1 MINAKGE
8 YVVAEPDK
16 ASWEKF
22 QAKAEASKEQ
32 QKAINT
38 GSKELQDRGLEC
50 PIDKRLFVDPM
61 KTPCCG
67 KTYCNDCIE
76 NALVDNDLT
85 CPNCSTPN
93 ILIDNLTADE
103 EARER
108 MDAYELEKATNKTTK
123 DVSKSPTVT
132 SSTPLTTNVAE
143 TAVQTSDEAPTPV
156 SDANTPELAAAKPT
170 GSVSPKKRPAEEE
183 LKNDR
188 VPTGPAAMRKTDS
201 SQDRQQKGANANG
214 FDQDFINTM
223 NALAGTMGPNSQ
235 NMAAFKFPPNMNMNM
250 NMNNMPFPNPMMGMG
265 MPGMMPNQMMNPM
278 MNPMMGMGMG
288 MGMPGMGMMPNG
300 GFNQNMGFP
309 SNNNF
314 NTNNNNASQPPQGPQ
329 GWQNNNNNNRQQW
342 NGQQQGG
349 AVRGP
354 TGGFAN
360 QQKTVFS
367 EPFPNEESDA
377 YMRRPVNPHRHQNR
391 QRRVRPS
398 DYTEL

>member
-32 QKAINT
+32 QKAKDS

-61 KTPCCG
+61 KTPCCD

-103 EARER
+103 EARVKIK
-108 MDAYELEKATNKTTK
+108 AYEEEKAAEKK
-123 DVSKSPTVT
+123 AKEASKSPPP
-132 SSTPLTTNVAE
+132 SAATPAATETTTTQSAE
-143 TAVQTSDEAPTPV
+143 TSVTKPSSATNSR
-156 SDANTPELAAAKPT
+156 ANTPAPSATKPE
-170 GSVSPKKRPAEEE
+170 GSTSPKKRPAEEE

-188 VPTGPAAMRKTDS
+188 VPSGPAAMRKTDS
-201 SQDRQQKGANANG
+201 SQGQQQQQKPANTNS

-223 NALAGTMGPNSQ
+223 NALAGTGAPNGQ
-235 NMAAFKFPPNMNMNM
+235 NMPAFNFPQNMMNG
-250 NMNNMPFPNPMMGMG
+250 MPFPNPMMAMG
-265 MPGMMPNQMMNPM
+265 MPGMMPNGMMNPM
-278 MNPMMGMGMG
+278 MNPMMGMGM
-288 MGMPGMGMMPNG
+288 MPNGG
-300 GFNQNMGFP
+300 GFNQNMNFNNQQSGMFGGG
-309 SNNNF
+309 NNF
-314 NTNNNNASQPPQGPQ
+314 NQQQQQN
-329 GWQNNNNNNRQQW
+329 WQNMNNNNNRQQW

-349 AVRGP
+349 QGRGP
-354 TGGFAN
+354 NGGFAN